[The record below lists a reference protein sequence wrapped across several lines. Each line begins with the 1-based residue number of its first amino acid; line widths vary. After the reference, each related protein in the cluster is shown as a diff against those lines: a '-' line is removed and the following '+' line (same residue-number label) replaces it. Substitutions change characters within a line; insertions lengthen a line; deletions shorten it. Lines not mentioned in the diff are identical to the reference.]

1 MSAVRI
7 VINATAPRG
16 PAALPVLLES
26 LHLNNVPMHTVTVVC
41 PGELPQLPAARARTD
56 FNAGSLTGLVHAAES
71 GPEEWP
77 EDWVLY
83 LHETMVA
90 GDSFLSR
97 LSDLAG
103 AAAGLHCVTLSKD
116 VHGCNAGLYSL
127 AWLRTLGLERLRDP
141 AAAVHIGEVAARC
154 DPERRRFMTAEV
166 QDVGEFRYSE
176 ADPEVL
182 RIRWHPELD
191 VYEFRQA

>member
-7 VINATAPRG
+7 VINATAHRG

-26 LHLNNVPMHTVTVVC
+26 LHLANVPLHTVTAVC
-41 PGELPQLPAARARTD
+41 PGELPELPVARARTD

-71 GPEEWP
+71 GREDWAEE
-77 EDWVLY
+77 WVLY
-83 LHETMVA
+83 LHETTVV

-97 LSDLAG
+97 LNDLVG
-103 AAAGLHCVTLSKD
+103 AAAGLQCVTLSKD

-127 AWLRTLGLERLRDP
+127 AWLRTLGLERCKDP
-141 AAAVHIGEVAARC
+141 AAAVHIGEVATRC
-154 DPERRRFMTAEV
+154 DPERRRFMTAEAH
-166 QDVGEFRYSE
+166 DVGEFRYSE
-176 ADPEVL
+176 DDPEVL